1 MAALHADLSHVAL
14 ELLVQGHT
22 IQTLSADGHL
32 LELVPP
38 SVDAR
43 LLIKVLAAS
52 LPDVHLPRD
61 PPQATEFL
69 PRRRGPGN

>member
-38 SVDAR
+38 PIDAK
-43 LLIKVLAAS
+43 LLIKKLAAS
-52 LPDVHLPRD
+52 LPDVHLPVD

-69 PRRRGPGN
+69 PKRRRDHD